1 MTGPAARADRAVLGD
16 VAHSLVITGDR
27 NRVVVS
33 LTGSDLPPVRVRR
46 PRRRSRAER
55 LLFGAVGAV
64 GAGDRPLLWLRP
76 DAGVIRVRPRAED
89 AALRAWCDDGASR
102 VRLVCGRGGQ
112 GKTTTARRLVADLR
126 AEGWLAGFAD
136 LSGVTSDEV
145 GSEPVRRRWAELA
158 AAMGSRPVRRG
169 RVLLVVD
176 YAEDEPLALRRLLG
190 LVRDAPSVRLLLLSR
205 TEGDWWPALV
215 ADPAWS
221 RLVDP
226 GVVPL
231 RSITDDLTPAEV
243 GEVWVDAVRRFA
255 ARLGVEVAPT
265 APDRAFATTL
275 DLYADALLRVLGAD
289 AADAGGDPVRG
300 LLAHEL
306 RHVRAVLDEQ
316 RVPVRPGDQALAL
329 LAPFLAPAAR
339 VEEAAG
345 ALGALGVVA
354 DPDPAVL
361 RRAARA
367 LGRLYPDVHDGDPG
381 RAVGVWAPPRPD
393 RLPDTHVL
401 VVAAQAPSDE
411 DWAGLVLG
419 LCGGDDVGRAARVV
433 RVLARCLTTPGAP
446 EHHPDGL
453 RRVALAVDR
462 LVREHP
468 KGYALPVVVL
478 LPGRFTPALA
488 AALAGLT
495 TAEVAAIDRAV
506 RAFGPSTRRAADA
519 VLLSRRLARDTA
531 PVPGADHAALGRHAG
546 ELHRLATDLSGAGQR
561 QEAYAAAR
569 RAVEVYRGLVVAG
582 REEHLPDLAA
592 ALSGLAGRLSEGG
605 RPDVALTAA
614 RHAVGIREQLAAAD
628 PGAHLPGLATSLN
641 NLAVFLAQVGRQ
653 DEALAPVRRAVETF
667 RELAAARPEEH
678 LADLARSLHNLGA
691 FLVQVGRPEEGLEP
705 ARHAVGIRE
714 RLAAADPD
722 GHLPDLAGSLTNLA
736 GFLSVVGRRDEALP
750 AARRAVDLLEE
761 LTAAN
766 PAKHLPDLVGALH
779 NLATLLQAL
788 SHP

>member
-1 MTGPAARADRAVLGD
+1 VTGPAARADRAVLGD

-582 REEHLPDLAA
+582 REEHLPDLTA

-605 RPDVALTAA
+605 PAGRGAHRGPA
-614 RHAVGIREQLAAAD
+614 RGRD
-628 PGAHLPGLATSLN
+628 PGAARRGRPGRAPARPRRLADQPGGLP
-641 NLAVFLAQVGRQ
+641 VGGGAAGRGPAGGPARGGPDRGADRGQPRQ
-653 DEALAPVRRAVETF
+653 APARPRRRAAQPRHPAAGPVPPRRPHDPPPPDHRPLPTAHAT
-667 RELAAARPEEH
+667 RADRRHHRPAVAAARSQSAFVE
-678 LADLARSLHNLGA
+678 ARRSV
-691 FLVQVGRPEEGLEP
+691 LV
-705 ARHAVGIRE
+705 
-714 RLAAADPD
+714 
-722 GHLPDLAGSLTNLA
+722 AGSRSA
-736 GFLSVVGRRDEALP
+736 SDRLP
-750 AARRAVDLLEE
+750 YFRAVRVCLPYGWLS
-761 LTAAN
+761 AA
-766 PAKHLPDLVGALH
+766 LRVCSGLFGL
-779 NLATLLQAL
+779 
-788 SHP
+788 